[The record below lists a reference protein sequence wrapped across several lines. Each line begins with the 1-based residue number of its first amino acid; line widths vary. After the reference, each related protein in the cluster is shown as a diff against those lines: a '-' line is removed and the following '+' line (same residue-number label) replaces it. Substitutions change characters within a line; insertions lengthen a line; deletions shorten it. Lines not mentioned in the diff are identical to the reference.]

1 MLARK
6 RFLKKNGIHIMTP
19 ERGEDRLL
27 AVDPT
32 ASDQDLD
39 LGTRVD
45 QNGQTTYH
53 VICSDRRFGVF
64 LEKIYDKDHKLI
76 RLQKRSRD
84 SRSET
89 LFDTRSGAVTHIFE
103 TSTLPDGDT
112 LTKNTIYWDSEKSS
126 EDVIVVAPN
135 GELVRRVEREVVGLR
150 TIFQGQTEYNSDGTP
165 ATTVNH
171 SMDQATG
178 NVIHREQIQWLS
190 EQQRS
195 LTEDF
200 FFDEVGNLVKYNKVL
215 YNANSGPLIEEL
227 QTYDPSN
234 HAVLKRE
241 IKGYSSSGR
250 QNCIDTLTY
259 DPDGQISERHS
270 TFFDEQGNTIGSRDC
285 V

>member
-1 MLARK
+1 MESL
-6 RFLKKNGIHIMTP
+6 MTP
-19 ERGEDRLL
+19 DHGEDRLL
-27 AVDPT
+27 DVQSPLCG
-32 ASDQDLD
+32 QDLN
-39 LGTRVD
+39 LGTRID
-45 QNGQTTYH
+45 RNGQTTYH
-53 VICSDRRFGVF
+53 VVCSDRRVGVF

-89 LFDTRSGAVTHIFE
+89 FFDTVNGAITHIFE

-112 LTKNTIYWDSEKSS
+112 LTKNIVYLDSERSS

-150 TIFQGQTEYNSDGTP
+150 TVFQGQTEYNADGTP

-171 SMDQATG
+171 RMDPATG
-178 NVIHREQIQWLS
+178 NLIHREQIQWLC

-200 FFDEVGNLVKYNKVL
+200 FFDGVGNLVKYNKVL
-215 YNANSGPLIEEL
+215 YNAKSGPLLEEM
-227 QTYDPSN
+227 QEYDPAN

-241 IKGYSSSGR
+241 IKGYSLNGR
-250 QNCIDTLTY
+250 QNCIDTLTFKS
-259 DPDGQISERHS
+259 DGQIAERHS